1 MIRNIIY
8 IFVSAI
14 ALLFIGSCNFLT
26 KTKQTVKNTRS
37 SYRRRCLSGGGMRDI
52 IYKAQAADRRPAQII
67 QKYRFRYS
75 YRYSYR
81 STGEMV

>member
-1 MIRNIIY
+1 MKNVKELAVMI
-8 IFVSAI
+8 FTAS
-14 ALLFIGSCNFLT
+14 FLT
-26 KTKQTVKNTRS
+26 LSLTACFGGGASKNSDITRVV
-37 SYRRRCLSGGGMRDI
+37 LSGGGMRDI
-52 IYKAQAADRRPAQII
+52 IYKAQAADCRPAQII

>member
-1 MIRNIIY
+1 MALIPMFKSLFDMEEVSLNDVMKFQRNL
-8 IFVSAI
+8 VAP
-14 ALLFIGSCNFLT
+14 T
-26 KTKQTVKNTRS
+26 PRPD
-37 SYRRRCLSGGGMRDI
+37 MRDI